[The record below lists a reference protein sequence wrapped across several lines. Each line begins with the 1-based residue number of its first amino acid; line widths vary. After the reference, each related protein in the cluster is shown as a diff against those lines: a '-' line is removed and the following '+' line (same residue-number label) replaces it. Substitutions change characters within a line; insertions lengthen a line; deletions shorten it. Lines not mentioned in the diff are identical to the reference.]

1 MDLKEGD
8 RIELVQMLDD
18 PCPIEPETKGTV
30 QFVSPMFPP
39 TSRTPTSVNQYK
51 VSVKWD
57 NGRNLLLVVPPDIY
71 RKL

>member
-1 MDLKEGD
+1 MDLKKGD

-30 QFVSPMFPP
+30 QFVSAMFPP